1 MVFYLTSDMILHKLI
16 GQIAN
21 LMADGLSRLERCLE
35 VDATA
40 PIANMGDIFDG
51 SALEPVSET

>member
-1 MVFYLTSDMILHKLI
+1 
-16 GQIAN
+16 
-21 LMADGLSRLERCLE
+21 